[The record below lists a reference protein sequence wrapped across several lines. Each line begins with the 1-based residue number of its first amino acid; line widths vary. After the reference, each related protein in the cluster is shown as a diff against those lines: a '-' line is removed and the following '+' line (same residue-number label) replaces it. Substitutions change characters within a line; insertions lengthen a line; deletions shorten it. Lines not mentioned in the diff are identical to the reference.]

1 MTTDDGMPYEEKKR
15 LGEEIYNAQ
24 IRPLIGPEDENKYVI
39 VDVLTGD
46 YEVDENPAS
55 AGRKLRARRPDGV
68 MHAMHRHKTRVIR
81 IRSPIR
87 QIGRVKA
94 TE

>member
-1 MTTDDGMPYEEKKR
+1 MKTRDEIPYEEKKR

-39 VDVLTGD
+39 VDVLSGD

-81 IRSPIR
+81 LRSPIR
-87 QIGRVKA
+87 IARNSKVS
-94 TE
+94 E

>member
-1 MTTDDGMPYEEKKR
+1 MKTRDEIPYEEKKR

-39 VDVLTGD
+39 VDVLSGD

-68 MHAMHRHKTRVIR
+68 MHAMHRHKTHVIR
-81 IRSPIR
+81 FRGPIR
-87 QIGRVKA
+87 RAKA
-94 TE
+94 AE